1 MLQRRKQIS
10 SLSLCVTQ
18 CIGLICAPR
27 LLTSSTSFSLELPGA
42 GEWAAADLTEG
53 QNHGK
58 VSFPQFGRMK
68 LDTRGRR
75 VGRKERVT
83 EKALQE
89 EILHSEGKAYDCL
102 KCMGRTTHV
111 YSYTS
116 DHFFM
121 IKQRK
126 TSLVPLK
133 CLPLQCG
140 WLKLLEDVGK
150 ILMPGTFVT

>member
-10 SLSLCVTQ
+10 SLSLCITQ

-27 LLTSSTSFSLELPGA
+27 LLTSSSSFSLELPGA

-75 VGRKERVT
+75 AGRKERVT

-102 KCMGRTTHV
+102 KCMGRTTRV
-111 YSYTS
+111 LIY
-116 DHFFM
+116 
-121 IKQRK
+121 IR
-126 TSLVPLK
+126 SLFHDKAKEDLFSATHR